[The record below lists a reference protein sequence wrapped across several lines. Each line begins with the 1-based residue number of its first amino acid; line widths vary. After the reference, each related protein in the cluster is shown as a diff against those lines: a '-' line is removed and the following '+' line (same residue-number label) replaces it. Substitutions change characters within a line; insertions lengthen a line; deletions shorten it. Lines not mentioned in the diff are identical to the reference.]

1 MCKVATN
8 GMLKI
13 LHNEDFP
20 WSTCYLATASRIH
33 CTRMLAGLNTFSL
46 RCSCLICVFPVRG
59 RVSIRLLCL
68 SFEQLER
75 NLYSVQRRFY
85 FSRAEALFRCSSVTS
100 SLSAVPLGRNIS
112 PVCPALHCFLTLGIN
127 GVGLLPGCSSICTLS
142 EILLGV
148 HKPRESAQRGQTLL
162 SFV

>member
-1 MCKVATN
+1 
-8 GMLKI
+8 
-13 LHNEDFP
+13 
-20 WSTCYLATASRIH
+20 
-33 CTRMLAGLNTFSL
+33 MLAGLNTFSL

-59 RVSIRLLCL
+59 RVSIRLLCP

-75 NLYSVQRRFY
+75 NHHSVQRRFS
-85 FSRAEALFRCSSVTS
+85 FSRAEALSRCSSVTS

-112 PVCPALHCFLTLGIN
+112 PVRPALHCFLTLGIN
-127 GVGLLPGCSSICTLS
+127 GVGLLPGCSSVCTLS
-142 EILLGV
+142 EILRGV